1 MDWITLLRSQQT
13 DFIQRL
19 KSGHLL
25 HCDVEGQHS
34 ELTVISGER
43 LTQLR
48 DFCWQMAEKY
58 KRNSSVRD
66 VFINNLKGKLAE
78 EVVKAR
84 LGDWVTEID
93 YEQRLGGDG
102 KVDFTLTCAPDVGI
116 QVKSRYGSIDT
127 VQWSI
132 SPEEAYKN
140 HVLVCIL
147 IQEEVNVVNYLDSSV
162 I

>member
-1 MDWITLLRSQQT
+1 M
-13 DFIQRL
+13 
-19 KSGHLL
+19 
-25 HCDVEGQHS
+25 
-34 ELTVISGER
+34 
-43 LTQLR
+43 
-48 DFCWQMAEKY
+48 
-58 KRNSSVRD
+58 
-66 VFINNLKGKLAE
+66 
-78 EVVKAR
+78 
-84 LGDWVTEID
+84 TEID